1 MRSRCHNAFS
11 SNVLLVV
18 AVIIGK
24 RWGRRRRFGGRFGW
38 RGRRRDGGTCRWLR
52 TGRGGGRDGLAEIVM
67 HAGLEGADLVIAAYL
82 PNSVA
87 SFVTIV
93 ESVLLEL
100 ASVDWEVERNT

>member
-1 MRSRCHNAFS
+1 
-11 SNVLLVV
+11 
-18 AVIIGK
+18 
-24 RWGRRRRFGGRFGW
+24 
-38 RGRRRDGGTCRWLR
+38 
-52 TGRGGGRDGLAEIVM
+52 M